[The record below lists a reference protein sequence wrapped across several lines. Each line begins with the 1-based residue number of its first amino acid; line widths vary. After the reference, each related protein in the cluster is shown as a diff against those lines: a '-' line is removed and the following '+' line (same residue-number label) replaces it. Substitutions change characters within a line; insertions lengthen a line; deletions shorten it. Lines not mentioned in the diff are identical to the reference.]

1 MFFVVETNEQLAE
14 LFYKGYDKVFIE
26 PIYFND
32 NIHPSLNNV
41 SLLYIKPLN
50 NDKGYIVCLSHSET
64 LSLGKTSIN
73 NLLASY
79 DEIYIRDRKSFIY
92 FFPLRNTIDISFNI
106 LEYNELT
113 TSTHDFF
120 YQRHGN
126 IEIINNII
134 PVVKHYEKCELI
146 FDKIKQ
152 YCIKSPNVKF
162 HNKLTSVFF
171 SIEKNG
177 IKINPDLFNRFF
189 ELNNDMFSMHDNM
202 IYTQYNLHTTTGRP
216 SNSFNNIN
224 FAALKKEDGCREVF
238 IPENNYF
245 VEIDI
250 SSYHPTLASQLV
262 GYNFENE
269 TPYQYFAREANIEID
284 KAKILMF
291 RQLYGGIYKEYQ
303 HIPYFQLI
311 QKHVDKL
318 WETFQSNGFIEC
330 PISGHKLT
338 KEIKDLNPQK
348 LFNYTLQN
356 LETSTNV
363 LILWDIVK
371 ILKNKLTKIVLY
383 TYDAILIDYNEEDNI
398 LEEINQIFKNYN
410 LKTKMTKGSNYGTMS
425 TI

>member
-1 MFFVVETNEQLAE
+1 MFYVVETNEQLAE

-32 NIHPSLNNV
+32 NVHPSLNRV

-50 NDKGYIVCLSHSET
+50 NDKGYIVCLDHSET
-64 LSLGKTSIN
+64 LSLNKTPIN

-79 DEIYIRDRKSFIY
+79 DEIYVRDRKSFIY
-92 FFPLRNTIDISFNI
+92 FFPLRNTIDISFGTP
-106 LEYNELT
+106 EYITPNT
-113 TSTHDFF
+113 PAHDFF
-120 YQRHGN
+120 YQRYGN
-126 IEIINNII
+126 KGIINTII
-134 PVVKHYEKCELI
+134 PAVKHYEKCELI
-146 FDKIKQ
+146 FDKVKQ
-152 YCIKSPNVKF
+152 YCVKPHNVKF
-162 HNKLTSVFF
+162 YNKLTSVFF
-171 SIEKNG
+171 SIERNG
-177 IKINPDLFNRFF
+177 IKINPDVFNKFF
-189 ELNNDMFSMHDNM
+189 EPNNDTFSIYDNT

-216 SNSFNNIN
+216 SNSFNGIN
-224 FAALKKEDGCREVF
+224 FAALKKEDGCREAF
-238 IPENNYF
+238 IPENDYF
-245 VEIDI
+245 IEIDI
-250 SSYHPTLASQLV
+250 SAYHPTLAAQLV
-262 GYNFENE
+262 GYNFEDE

-284 KAKILMF
+284 EAKILMF

-303 HIPYFQLI
+303 HISYFQLI

-318 WETFQSNGFIEC
+318 WESFQSDGFIEC

-338 KEIKDLNPQK
+338 NEIKDLNPQK

-398 LEEINQIFKNYN
+398 LEEINQVFKSYN

-425 TI
+425 II